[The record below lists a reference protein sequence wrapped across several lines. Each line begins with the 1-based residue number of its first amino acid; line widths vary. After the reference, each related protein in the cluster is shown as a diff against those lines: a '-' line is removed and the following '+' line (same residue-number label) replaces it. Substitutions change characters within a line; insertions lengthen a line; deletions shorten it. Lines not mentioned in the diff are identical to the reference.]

1 MRLLN
6 FKATN
11 LFSLG
16 EVDLDLDKRGLLLVT
31 GHSIDEGGANGSGK
45 SSISNKGVLW
55 TLYGSTASGDK
66 ADAVINRFAEAD
78 ATCSGSLDV
87 ESGNGGKFRI
97 VRSRR
102 PNRLTL
108 TDLATGQ
115 DISCKLEKDT
125 QELIN
130 EILGRTKET
139 FMQTDFFG
147 QGKAANFLDLTP
159 KAQVELLET
168 ILPFD
173 QINELADVTKKNLGR
188 LNVIAASVDKGIAEA
203 NGKLLEAQKA
213 ERQLSGSVDVW
224 ETKHY
229 ATMDK
234 LKADIEQEAATDRIA
249 ETIRGIQ
256 SEVASMP
263 TREEIYAKKQ
273 EIKLVFSTY
282 NMAIKSY
289 EDSEQAW
296 NLFKDSIVRHPKP
309 PSSPN
314 CPTCG
319 VLTSMD
325 KFAKMVSDYEEM
337 KLRLVEAEE
346 GLKNCRDQLSDM
358 RQQTRKLDSEI
369 TECQQLVTR
378 HEQIDTQLARLE
390 ADRATNKLAILK
402 ENLLSVEADTNP
414 YVSMHSKAMKNVSLL
429 VSSLSHQKHRIEAV
443 ENDKRALEF
452 WQTAFTKELKNE
464 FIKQVCPFLQEKAT
478 IHLEGLGNG
487 QIKVQVSTTKTLKS
501 NEDRSEFSISVAST
515 TGGATYDALS
525 GGEKQM
531 ANFAFGLALA
541 DLAELQVDGPSY
553 FMVLDEPFVSLDARN
568 SENLVAYLSSYLSGK
583 KETILLVSNEESL
596 KSLVP
601 NKIQV
606 IKENGIT
613 RLE

>member
-31 GHSIDEGGANGSGK
+31 GYSADEGGANGSGK

-66 ADAVINRFAEAD
+66 ADSVINRFAEED
-78 ATCSGSLDV
+78 APCSGSLDV
-87 ESGNGGKFRI
+87 ESGNGSKFRI

-125 QELIN
+125 QEIIN

-139 FMQTDFFG
+139 FLQTDFFG

-173 QINELADVTKKNLGR
+173 QINELAEITKKNLSR
-188 LNVIAASVDKGIAEA
+188 LNVIAASVDKHIAEA
-203 NGKLLEAQKA
+203 NGKLMEAQKS
-213 ERQLSGSVDVW
+213 ERQLSDSVDNW

-229 ATMDK
+229 ATVDK
-234 LKADIEQEAATDRIA
+234 LKAEIAQEEATDRITSA
-249 ETIRGIQ
+249 IKALQ
-256 SEVASMP
+256 DEVAGLP
-263 TREEIYAKKQ
+263 TRNEIYGRLTTREES
-273 EIKLVFSTY
+273 LNSY
-282 NMAIKSY
+282 NQGIKSY
-289 EDSEQAW
+289 TDALNGW
-296 NLFKDSIVRHPKP
+296 RLAKDNIVRAPKP
-309 PSSPN
+309 PVSPN
-314 CPTCG
+314 CPTCKAPTSH
-319 VLTSMD
+319 VLYIEMVDNYT
-325 KFAKMVSDYEEM
+325 KMTKELEECDTGIS
-337 KLRLVEAEE
+337 KVQEA
-346 GLKNCRDQLSDM
+346 LKGMNKEVCNLQ
-358 RQQTRKLDSEI
+358 SEI
-369 TECQQLVTR
+369 EECRRAVTR

-390 ADRATNKLAILK
+390 ADRATNKLAILR

-414 YVSMHSKAMKNVSLL
+414 YVAMYSQAMQNVASTVL
-429 VSSLSHQKHRIEAV
+429 SLSHQKHRSETV
-443 ENDKRALEF
+443 DQDKKALEF
-452 WQTAFTKELKNE
+452 WQAAFTKELKNE
-464 FIKQVCPFLQEKAT
+464 FIKQVCPFLQEKA
-478 IHLEGLGNG
+478 ILHLEGTGNG

-501 NEDRSEFSISVAST
+501 SEDRSEFSIAVASS

-553 FMVLDEPFVSLDARN
+553 FMVLDEPFVSLDSRN
-568 SENLVAYLSSYLSGK
+568 SEHLVGYLTSYLSGK

-596 KSLVP
+596 KSLIP
-601 NKIQV
+601 NRIQV